1 MVRVLRNLKINEVST
16 VDRGAGNGCR
26 IVLFKRDD
34 TVAPDNGNNGNGDDE
49 VYAAALHYLM
59 STPHGASVVRRIF
72 PSGPKNGTADIEH
85 LARLVANVTRV
96 RANNSDDA
104 EPSDPHQP
112 WLDVIGDNDES
123 ADTIGDDEIED
134 EEIDDDEIEKVFH
147 MSDRNTALQ
156 ALVKRDG
163 GVVPLCKRICK
174 EGARGVTENELTAL
188 ITEYAQQIYP
198 DMSPEGAFTKIYT
211 SPGGEPLRRAV
222 QIAKGLMD
230 IEPVHVGVADASD
243 TDDAAKAYEQL
254 QRLAI
259 QQRKRAPFLSAS
271 QAFERAGRD
280 RPDLLNRATSS
291 PYQLPRR

>member
-34 TVAPDNGNNGNGDDE
+34 TIAPDNGNGNGDDDDE
-49 VYAAALHYLM
+49 VYAAALHFLM
-59 STPHGASVVRRIF
+59 HTAHGAAVARRFF
-72 PSGPKNGTADIEH
+72 PNGANGTAEIEH
-85 LARLVANVTRV
+85 LAQLVAHVM
-96 RANNSDDA
+96 RARDNNDDDDESD
-104 EPSDPHQP
+104 
-112 WLDVIGDNDES
+112 LTIGDDDETEDDD
-123 ADTIGDDEIED
+123 ADTIGDAAT
-134 EEIDDDEIEKVFH
+134 EKVFP
-147 MSDRNTALQ
+147 MSDRNTVLQ
-156 ALVKRDG
+156 AIVKRDG

-174 EGARGVTENELTAL
+174 EGARGVTEQELTAL
-188 ITEYAQQIYP
+188 ITDYAQQLFP
-198 DMSPEGAFTKIYT
+198 DMSPEGAFSKLFM

-230 IEPVHVGVADASD
+230 IEPVHVDVNDVDG
-243 TDDAAKAYEQL
+243 DDAAKAYEQL
-254 QRLAI
+254 QRLAT

>member
-34 TVAPDNGNNGNGDDE
+34 AVAPDNGNGNGDNDE
-49 VYAAALHYLM
+49 VYAAALHFLM
-59 STPHGASVVRRIF
+59 STPHGAGVVRRIF
-72 PSGPKNGTADIEH
+72 PRGPNGTADIEH
-85 LARLVANVTRV
+85 LARLVAHVTRV
-96 RANNSDDA
+96 RANNGDDA

-112 WLDVIGDNDES
+112 WLDVIGDDAETEDED
-123 ADTIGDDEIED
+123 AETIGDDND
-134 EEIDDDEIEKVFH
+134 ETESFQ

-156 ALVKRDG
+156 AIVKRDG
-163 GVVPLCKRICK
+163 GVIPLCKRICK
-174 EGARGVTENELTAL
+174 EGARGITEQELTAL
-188 ITEYAQQIYP
+188 ITEYAQQLYP
-198 DMSPEGAFTKIYT
+198 DMSPEGAFSKLFM

-230 IEPVHVGVADASD
+230 IEPVHVGAADASD

-254 QRLAI
+254 QRLAT
-259 QQRKRAPFLSAS
+259 QQRKRAPFLSVS